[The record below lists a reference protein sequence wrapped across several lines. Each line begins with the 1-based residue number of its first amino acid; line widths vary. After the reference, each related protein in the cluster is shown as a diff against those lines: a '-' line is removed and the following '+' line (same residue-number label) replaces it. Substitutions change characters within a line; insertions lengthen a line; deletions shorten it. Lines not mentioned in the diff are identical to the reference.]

1 MKLSELSYGSS
12 ARVVSV
18 DGEERIT
25 KRLMEMGV
33 IPGIDVTVIRSAP
46 FGGPLQI
53 RLLGYKLAIRR
64 NEAET
69 IEIETP
75 SDTQEND

>member
-1 MKLSELSYGSS
+1 MKLSELEYGGS

-33 IPGIDVTVIRSAP
+33 IPGVDVMMIRSAP

-64 NEAET
+64 TEAAS
-69 IEIETP
+69 IEIERR
-75 SDTQEND
+75 NDPLEDN